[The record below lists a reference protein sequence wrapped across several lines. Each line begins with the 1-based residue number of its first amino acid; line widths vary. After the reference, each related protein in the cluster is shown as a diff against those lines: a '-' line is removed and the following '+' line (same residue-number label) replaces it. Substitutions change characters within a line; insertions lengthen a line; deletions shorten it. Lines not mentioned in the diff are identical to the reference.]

1 MKRIAAVVAVILAL
15 GAGFMLGLLAAN
27 YQDITGFFQ
36 HEAITRVIAQQGPLV
51 ATETPVILEK
61 TYTKCGHT
69 ITSEYEEQDRL
80 TGKTLAEIQQEF
92 IAEEGY
98 LVWND
103 EENGTLMIQQRV
115 DDWCP
120 DDRKRVHLGVFKGHV
135 AVFRGPAGTN
145 DELLRITGIKAEHL
159 PEQLRQTLE
168 AGTLEYDSED
178 EANFVLENLDEYD

>member
-1 MKRIAAVVAVILAL
+1 MKRTATVVVVILAL
-15 GAGFMLGLLAAN
+15 GTGFMLGLLVAN

-36 HEAITRVIAQQGPLV
+36 RQPITRVITQQAPLI
-51 ATETPVILEK
+51 ATETPVVLEK

-69 ITSEYEEQDRL
+69 VTSEYEEQDRL
-80 TGKTLAEIQQEF
+80 AGKTLAEIREEF
-92 IAEEGY
+92 TAEEGY
-98 LVWND
+98 LVWSD

-120 DDRKRVHLGVFKGHV
+120 DDRKRVHLGLFKGHV
-135 AVFRGPAGTN
+135 AVFRGPAGVD

-159 PEQLRQTLE
+159 PEQLRRTLE